1 MGRYKIRSEEE
12 DREYQKVYQREY
24 YLARK
29 DSDKEYYKA
38 TENKYITEAME
49 YCTILDQIR
58 FEYDSVG
65 VAEVDMIKEK
75 LKNYQDA
82 YECFEKI
89 INNKLIDDKNYDV
102 SMDCISTIIDYW
114 EKEKRKEFLEQAL
127 KDDDKCGD
135 LIQVVR
141 KQHKLK

>member
-1 MGRYKIRSEEE
+1 MIIKSSLISKE
-12 DREYQKVYQREY
+12 V
-24 YLARK
+24 L
-29 DSDKEYYKA
+29 KEYYRL
-38 TENKYITEAME
+38 TENRYISDAMP
-49 YCTILDQIR
+49 YCTIIDQIR

-65 VAEVDMIKEK
+65 VAEVDTIKEK

-82 YECFEKI
+82 YECFEGI

-114 EKEKRKEFLEQAL
+114 EKEKRKEFFEQAL